1 MSRCAMN
8 RRDAKERA
16 TTLTVEEI
24 RGLILADHRPADE
37 PARINAVLSVGY
49 VRDLYAGL
57 FAESSSRSWNPAGS
71 VRDLLTATNILREFG
86 APSEPRSEA

>member
-1 MSRCAMN
+1 MSRCAMS

-37 PARINAVLSVGY
+37 PARINAALSSAGY
-49 VRDLYAGL
+49 VRDLFAGL
-57 FAESSSRSWNPAGS
+57 FAESSSRSWDPAHS
-71 VRDLLTATNILREFG
+71 VRDHLTASNILREFG
-86 APSEPRSEA
+86 PPSEAK